1 MTDLSRLSI
10 NQETIKQ
17 WSLPELAEGCV
28 KAGIDKVGLWRAPV
42 QEYGVERTAQLLTDA
57 GIFVT
62 SLCRGG
68 FFTALDPA
76 ERARALDDNRAAI
89 DEAAALS
96 TDTLVLVSGGL
107 PAGSRDLPG
116 ARERIAEALAELGP
130 YAQEQGVRLAIE
142 PLHPMFA
149 SDRCVVSTLSQALDI
164 AERFPAEQ
172 VGVVV
177 DTYHIWWDDQAAAQ
191 IARAGAGGR
200 IHSFQL
206 ADWIT
211 RSRRAY
217 WSDGANS
224 ATEASTS
231 AHSARWSRPPASPG
245 RSRWRSSTRACGR
258 GTAPKFWRRSRPGTS
273 STPAES
279 GCEAAG
285 QRDRKGV
292 QPFGGLPGRILRRAL
307 PGRDPGGSG
316 SPDEGGESERGPVLD
331 RAPFRLTGPD
341 SLASRNRPAWTEP
354 VRQPSWIGFG
364 AG

>member
-1 MTDLSRLSI
+1 MSDGRLSV

-42 QEYGVERTAQLLTDA
+42 QSYGVERTARLLSDS
-57 GIFVT
+57 GLSVT

-68 FFTALDPA
+68 FFTAPDPA

-107 PAGSRDLPG
+107 PEGSKDLHG
-116 ARERIAEALAELGP
+116 ARERIADALGQLAP
-130 YAQEQGVRLAIE
+130 YAAERGVRLAIE

-164 AERFPAEQ
+164 AERFPADQ

-177 DTYHIWWDDQAAAQ
+177 DTYHIWWDDQAPAQ

-211 RSRRAY
+211 
-217 WSDGANS
+217 
-224 ATEASTS
+224 
-231 AHSARWSRPPASPG
+231 PLPAG
-245 RSRWRSSTRACGR
+245 VLVGR
-258 GTAPKFWRRSRPGTS
+258 GQLGDGSVDFRAFRTLV
-273 STPAES
+273 
-279 GCEAAG
+279 EAAG
-285 QRDRKGV
+285 FD
-292 QPFGGLPGRILRRAL
+292 
-307 PGRDPGGSG
+307 
-316 SPDEGGESERGPVLD
+316 GPVEVEIFNEGLWARD
-331 RAPFRLTGPD
+331 GAEVLAEV
-341 SLASRNRPAWTEP
+341 ASRYAEH
-354 VRQPSWIGFG
+354 
-364 AG
+364 AC